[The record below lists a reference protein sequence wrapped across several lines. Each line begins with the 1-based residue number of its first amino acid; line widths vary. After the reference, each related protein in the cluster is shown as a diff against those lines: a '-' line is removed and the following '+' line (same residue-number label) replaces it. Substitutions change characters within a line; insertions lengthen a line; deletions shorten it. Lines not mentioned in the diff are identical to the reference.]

1 MLSIAALAIKKN
13 LEPELV
19 LFLGSIAAAI
29 SVKNIGNKVSINI
42 NELDRI
48 IEYMFK

>member
-1 MLSIAALAIKKN
+1 MLSITALAIKKN

-29 SVKNIGNKVSINI
+29 SVKSVGNKASVNI
-42 NELDRI
+42 NELDQI
-48 IEYMFK
+48 IQYMLK